1 MPLSHLAN
9 TLPITV
15 ISGVIMGSPNMPVSV
30 KFPNGFRMEL
40 AAVPVAWSKW
50 NTETMVANGID
61 EV

>member
-15 ISGVIMGSPNMPVSV
+15 ISGVIMGSPNTPVSV
-30 KFPNGFRMEL
+30 KFPDGFGMEL
-40 AAVPVAWSKW
+40 AAVPVAWFKW
-50 NTETMVANGID
+50 KTETMLPDRID